1 MDDIAR
7 DVNESPQSR
16 GERARAAWELYGERH
31 GDDIADLIADLA
43 HLADTEAPD
52 SGLAVL
58 ARAESNY
65 TAELDDD

>member
-7 DVNESPQSR
+7 DVNERPEAR
-16 GERARAAWELYGERH
+16 GERAREALEAYAVRH

-43 HLADTEAPD
+43 HLADTEAPG

-65 TAELDDD
+65 TAETDG

>member
-7 DVNESPQSR
+7 DVNERPETR
-16 GERARAAWELYGERH
+16 GERAREAWEAYSDLY

-43 HLADTEAPD
+43 HLADTQTAD

-65 TAELDDD
+65 TAETDDG